1 MKLFIFSIS
10 LLLMF
15 LNSCTPPTNEQ
26 KNKHTNEGDIKV
38 EATVKEIDL
47 RTLQHYILMDSIRFL
62 NTPEIFD
69 DNLTNKQVFSK
80 DYNKKFYS
88 LKKETIIKL
97 IDKLI
102 EIDSA
107 GFLTVEFGIEKKKN
121 PSKTK
126 FENFNISI
134 GGRYSKDSSKILNSF
149 ISIRG
154 NYDSTKN
161 TNIRELYK
169 MLYNNGIAG
178 YEIPFGGVI
187 YPLSESKKWIE
198 NLEDNVN
205 TIYLT
210 PTMDIDD
217 NGNGFTSVIFS
228 GEKLNKKQIL
238 RKKGIDL
245 KVNPYSTYGDRGQ
258 TCCP

>member
-1 MKLFIFSIS
+1 MKLFIYSIS
-10 LLLMF
+10 LLFIF
-15 LNSCTPPTNEQ
+15 LNSCTSTPNEI
-26 KNKHTNEGDIKV
+26 KNKHTNEDDITF
-38 EATVKEIDL
+38 EAAVIEIDL
-47 RTLQHYILMDSIRFL
+47 LTLQHHILMDSIRYL
-62 NTPEIFD
+62 NTKEKFD
-69 DNLTNKQVFSK
+69 DMHGKEHEFSK
-80 DYNKKFYS
+80 DYNKKIYS
-88 LKKETIIKL
+88 LKKETLVKM

-102 EIDSA
+102 VIDSA
-107 GFLTVEFGIEKKKN
+107 GFLTVEFGIEKKEN

-134 GGRYSKDSSKILNSF
+134 GGRSSKDSSKISNSF
-149 ISIRG
+149 ISISG

-198 NLEDNVN
+198 NVEDNVN

-228 GEKLNKKQIL
+228 GEKLNKKEIL
-238 RKKGIDL
+238 RKKRINI
-245 KVNPYSTYGDRGQ
+245 KVNQYSTYGDKG
-258 TCCP
+258 TNCCQ